1 MKFYVSYY
9 YQIRFMNK
17 NVIPLSTAVYPPKW
31 FDKGEIYFDKNGVAN
46 GITCD
51 LFVPGPSCCNLC
63 HGHTTCTYTPDN
75 CEFLKA
81 YYEQISSVSKEEFID
96 FVNEVAEIL
105 GIENPEVVLIV
116 HEAPDNP
123 CSERVAILQ
132 WFKDN
137 GLEVSEFSK

>member
-63 HGHTTCTYTPDN
+63 HGHTTCTYTPDS

-81 YYEQISSVSKEEFID
+81 YYEQISNVSKEEFIE
-96 FVNEVAEIL
+96 FANEVADILNIKDPEI
-105 GIENPEVVLIV
+105 VLIV
-116 HEAPDNP
+116 HEAPSNP
-123 CSERVAILQ
+123 CSERAALIK
-132 WFKDN
+132 WFRDN
-137 GLEVSEFSK
+137 ELEVSEWIP